1 MATSGST
8 RRIRLTQALYLLL
21 LAAVALS
28 DGRRLQGVA
37 VPLAQA
43 AGFLLIVAAVLG
55 RLWTTLFIAG
65 RKDEQLV
72 REGPFSVCRHPLYV
86 CSIVGAL
93 GIGLTTLSLSLT
105 VALPLVVGVIVLAA
119 ARREDALLLT
129 IHGTAWRDY
138 REAVPAFWPAW
149 SRMRMPESV
158 TLPPRIYRKAFLDA
172 ASFLGLWLLV
182 LLLEGLRAGGAW
194 PAVFRLP

>member
-8 RRIRLTQALYLLL
+8 PRIRLTQALYLLM
-21 LAAVALS
+21 LAAVAVS
-28 DGRRLQGVA
+28 DGRSLQGA
-37 VPLAQA
+37 AALLAQA
-43 AGFLLIVAAVLG
+43 VGFLLIVTAVLG

-72 REGPFSVCRHPLYV
+72 RDGPFSVCRHPLYL

-93 GIGLTTLSLSLT
+93 GIGLTTLSLSL
-105 VALPLVVGVIVLAA
+105 AISLPLVVGIVGMVA
-119 ARREDALLLT
+119 ARREDALLLAM
-129 IHGTAWRDY
+129 HGAAWRDY
-138 REAVPAFWPAW
+138 REAVPGFWPAW
-149 SRMRMPESV
+149 SRMQIPESV
-158 TLPPRIYRKAFLDA
+158 TVPPRIYRKAILDA

-182 LLLEGLRAGGAW
+182 LLLEGLRVGGAW